1 MENMTVKGA
10 EDDSR
15 DMASGLISPEAADQ
29 IVSTSRAAIGDSL
42 RSVTYFTRDDF
53 EQVYL
58 REDLERDADLSTFIG
73 HEWRGFK
80 TTQTAYEGSELGNYR
95 YTIRV
100 FENGFLVRVT
110 SDRDGVFVTTDGL
123 TMNDFEAVATALNA
137 VLEDWYRS

>member
-1 MENMTVKGA
+1 MPTGILT
-10 EDDSR
+10 S
-15 DMASGLISPEAADQ
+15 EAAEQ
-29 IVSTSRAAIGDSL
+29 IVATCRTAIGDSL

-80 TTQTAYEGSELGNYR
+80 TTQTAYEGSELGAYD

-100 FENGFLVRVT
+100 FDNGFLIRVT
-110 SDRDGVFVTTDGL
+110 NDSEGVFVTTDGL
-123 TMNDFEAVATALNA
+123 TVKDFEEVATALDSF
-137 VLEDWYRS
+137 LSSREIS

>member
-1 MENMTVKGA
+1 MPT
-10 EDDSR
+10 
-15 DMASGLISPEAADQ
+15 GLLTDEAAQQ
-29 IVSTSRAAIGDSL
+29 IVTTCRTAIGDSL

-80 TTQTAYEGSELGNYR
+80 TAQAAYEKSELGDYN

-100 FENGFLVRVT
+100 FDNGFLVRVT
-110 SDRDGVFVTTDGL
+110 SDSDGVFVTTDGL
-123 TMNDFEAVATALNA
+123 TMKDFEEVATAINSFLA
-137 VLEDWYRS
+137 DREIE